1 MDAYE
6 SLYAALGAA
15 FAVFAIVYI
24 GILVLIIASQW
35 KIFSKAGQPGW
46 AVLIPFYNLYVYTQV
61 IKRPGWWMLLYFS
74 AVIPIIGAIV
84 LLVIAIID
92 TNRLSKVF
100 GKSAGYTVGLIF
112 LGFIFY
118 PMLAFGSAT
127 YDASRLETGSE

>member
-1 MDAYE
+1 
-6 SLYAALGAA
+6 
-15 FAVFAIVYI
+15 
-24 GILVLIIASQW
+24 
-35 KIFSKAGQPGW
+35 
-46 AVLIPFYNLYVYTQV
+46 
-61 IKRPGWWMLLYFS
+61 MLLYFS